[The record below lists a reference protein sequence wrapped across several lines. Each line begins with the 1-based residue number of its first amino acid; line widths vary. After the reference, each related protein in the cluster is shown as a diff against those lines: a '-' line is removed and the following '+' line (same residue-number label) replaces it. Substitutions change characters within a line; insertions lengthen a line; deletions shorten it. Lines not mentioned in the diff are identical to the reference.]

1 MQRTNIQLDINQI
14 IDMVTTA
21 QDGLINYIKRAE
33 LSNDSYK
40 LLFEAFK
47 ELDRAHL
54 LLFNSKIVF

>member
-14 IDMVTTA
+14 IDMVNTA

-33 LSNDSYK
+33 VSNDSFK

-47 ELDRAHL
+47 ELDHANL
-54 LLFNSKIVF
+54 LLFNSKIVL